1 MALTLTQLEEMRDA
15 LLTAI
20 GSGTLR
26 VEFGERSLTY
36 RSTVEMQAALV
47 SIEREIEKL
56 GGGPERPRQIVIT
69 PKGV

>member
-1 MALTLTQLEEMRDA
+1 MALTLTQLEEMHDT

-20 GSGTLR
+20 GSGSLR

-36 RSTVEMQAALV
+36 RSIQEMQSALV
-47 SIEREIEKL
+47 TIEREIEAL

>member
-15 LLTAI
+15 LLTAV

-36 RSTVEMQAALV
+36 RSIQEMQAALV
-47 SIEREIEKL
+47 SIEHEIEKL
-56 GGGPERPRQIVIT
+56 DGSPVRPRQIVIT

>member
-1 MALTLTQLEEMRDA
+1 MARTLTQLEEMRDA
-15 LLTAI
+15 LLDAI

-26 VEFGERSLTY
+26 VDFGERSLTY
-36 RSTVEMQAALV
+36 RNVPEMQAALAT
-47 SIEREIEKL
+47 IEREIERL

>member
-15 LLTAI
+15 LLAAV

-26 VEFGERSLTY
+26 VDFGERSLTY
-36 RSTVEMQAALV
+36 RSVQEMQTALIT
-47 SIEREIEKL
+47 IEREIEKL
-56 GGGPERPRQIVIT
+56 GGGPQRPRQIVIT